1 MISLRKRFRAATKRF
16 ALFYLTG
23 LAGCAAPADD
33 ATPKGLIV
41 TDSAGVEIV
50 ESSRPL
56 LAGDAGWRV
65 LDSAVV
71 HIGRRDGPV
80 ALQLA
85 GVEGALRLTDGR
97 YVIADGG
104 SAELRVFGADGDPQ
118 RSFGRPGAG
127 PGEFTTLAGI
137 GRSADAIWAYDFAL
151 RRVSWF
157 HPDSGVV
164 GTTTLGA
171 EPAALAPAGALPD
184 RSFVLR
190 QLWGVTATAAATR
203 EGVRRDPVAVV
214 RTDSTGSRMD
224 TIALGPGRE
233 VTIRV
238 EGGRGVMSRRPFGRD
253 LASAVRDGRVVI
265 GTEDTAAIEE
275 YALDGTLRRRIR
287 FRDGPRGIGEQEID
301 EFVAAALVDVPPPER
316 TTRRAEL
323 EALPYPER
331 GPSYDRLVVDDRGY
345 LWIRRWKADPA
356 APRVWSVVDPSG
368 AWLTEVELPAGFTL
382 LDVSDDLV
390 VGVELDELDTESV
403 VAYPLLKR

>member
-1 MISLRKRFRAATKRF
+1 MTSLRNRFRVAVRKF
-16 ALFYLTG
+16 ALFSLTG
-23 LAGCAAPADD
+23 IAACAAPADD
-33 ATPKGLIV
+33 AAPEGLIV

-50 ESSRPL
+50 ESPRPL
-56 LAGDAGWRV
+56 LAGDAEWRV

-71 HIGRRDGPV
+71 HIGRRDGPAAV
-80 ALQLA
+80 QLA
-85 GVEGALRLTDGR
+85 DVEGALRLSDGR
-97 YVIADGG
+97 YVIADGA
-104 SAELRVFGADGDPQ
+104 SAELRVFGADGDHL
-118 RSFGRPGAG
+118 RSFGRRGAG

-171 EPAALAPAGALPD
+171 EPPALAPAGALPN

-190 QLWGVTATAAATR
+190 QLWGVTATATTTR
-203 EGVRRDPVAVV
+203 EEVRRDPVAVV

-224 TIALGPGRE
+224 TIALVPGRE
-233 VTIRV
+233 VAIRV

-253 LASAVRDGRVVI
+253 LVAAVRDGRVVI
-265 GTEDTAAIEE
+265 GTEDTAAIDE
-275 YALDGTLRRRIR
+275 YALDGTLRRRVR
-287 FRDGPRGIGEQEID
+287 FRDGSREIGEREID
-301 EFVAAALVDVPPPER
+301 EFVAAALDDVSPPER

-331 GPSYDRLVVDDRGY
+331 GPSYDRLVVDDQGN
-345 LWIRRWKADPA
+345 LWIRRWKADLA
-356 APRVWSVVDPSG
+356 APRTWAVVDPSG

-382 LDVSDDLV
+382 QDVADDRV
-390 VGVELDELDTESV
+390 IGIELDELDTESV
-403 VAYPLLKR
+403 VAYPLQKP